1 MAIYRPP
8 KPRWRAA
15 VAAGAV
21 GVVVGVIAGI
31 LVSRSDPDPL
41 EAARAVQ
48 AELDR
53 GASSLEVVGIE
64 YDESVDAGEVVS
76 DAEYRGAQDALESSR
91 RRFDDVRA
99 ALDVLAPDRADS
111 IDDAYA
117 AVERSIE
124 ARADAARV
132 TEEIDSLT
140 ALLHGD

>member
-15 VAAGAV
+15 VAAGVA
-21 GVVVGVIAGI
+21 GILVGVIAGI

-48 AELDR
+48 GELDR
-53 GASSLEVVGIE
+53 AASSLDVVAIE

-76 DAEYRGAQDALESSR
+76 DTEYRGTQDALESSR
-91 RRFDDVRA
+91 SRFGDVRA
-99 ALDVLAPDRADS
+99 ALEVLAPDRADS

-117 AVERSIE
+117 AVETSIE
-124 ARADAARV
+124 ARADPAEV
-132 TEEIDSLT
+132 SDQIESLT
-140 ALLHGD
+140 GLLRGD